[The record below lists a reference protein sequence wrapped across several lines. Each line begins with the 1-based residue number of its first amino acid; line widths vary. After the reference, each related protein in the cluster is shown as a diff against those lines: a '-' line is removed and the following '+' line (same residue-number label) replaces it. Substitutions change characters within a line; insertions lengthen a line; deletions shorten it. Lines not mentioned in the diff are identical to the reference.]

1 MTSAALG
8 GIGVFHLMNDRGM
21 RARGLPGNH
30 CVLALELDGRIDI
43 ARLDVRL
50 ARAVSDMPEL
60 RFRLKKR
67 FPMVPRWVVDAG
79 RPAPRAELIQAAAG
93 ENVVEARLAE
103 RVDGD
108 TPWAIDVVRGE
119 RDTVLF
125 RWFHPLVDGKGA
137 ERLVKWLG
145 SGSVDEPER
154 PPPEDERFEASER
167 PLKKLGREER
177 IALMRAYGNY
187 ALELGKTPIMSLAT
201 IAKNEGR
208 GGRMRFL
215 RVVLSEEETKGFD
228 ARVRKQAKLA
238 ETSLMVLAAVRG
250 LDRALVR
257 RGYAPAQ
264 YVVPLPL
271 SLDPKGEARRVLG
284 NNLTMMMLAITRDDL
299 ADNTR
304 AIAHIAEQQ
313 RAIVRK
319 KLDVG
324 MLAALEFASKLPR
337 PAYQWLADRPF
348 HGEMASLVC
357 SNPGTISI
365 SSFAGVAVRDAYVT
379 PAPVLPPGFQVIF
392 TRFAGRLSAVVAF
405 VDTVVSAAEA
415 AALGEEIRGE
425 LCA

>member
-1 MTSAALG
+1 VVTPAVLG

-30 CVLALELDGRIDI
+30 CLLALELDGRVDI

-60 RFRLKKR
+60 RFRLQKR
-67 FPMVPRWVVDAG
+67 VFGGPRWVVDGG
-79 RPAPRAELIQAAAG
+79 RPAPRAELIQAG
-93 ENVVEARLAE
+93 GDVVEARLAE

-119 RDTVLF
+119 QDTVLF

-154 PPPEDERFEASER
+154 PPPEEERFEASER

-177 IALMRAYGNY
+177 GALMRAYGNY
-187 ALELGKTPIMSLAT
+187 ALELGRTPIMSLAT

-208 GGRMRFL
+208 GGKMRFL
-215 RVVLSEEETKGFD
+215 RVALSEEETKRFD
-228 ARVRKQAKLA
+228 ARVRKQARLA
-238 ETSLMVLAAVRG
+238 ETSLMVIAAVRAV
-250 LDRALVR
+250 DRALVR

-264 YVVPLPL
+264 HIVPVPL

-284 NNLTMMMLAITRDDL
+284 NNLTMMMLSITRDDL
-299 ADNTR
+299 ADDAR

-313 RAIVRK
+313 RAIVRQ

-324 MLAALEFASKLPR
+324 MLAALEFASMLPR

-348 HGEMASLVC
+348 HGEMASVVC

-365 SSFAGVAVRDAYVT
+365 SSFAGVPVRDAYVT

-405 VDTVVSAAEA
+405 VDTVVSRGEA
-415 AALGEEIRGE
+415 GTLAEEIRGE